1 MTDRYF
7 LILFLLIPLPLL
19 ISCSSSSEKIFVA
32 NEEDGS
38 ITVIDAKQF
47 NEIDRIDLSEMHGKE
62 MVKFLPHNIQSAGS
76 NILVT
81 ANPVHIEQPKNTD
94 THEGGHQNHMDFTPT
109 NGWEIIPAVSAH
121 EGEKE
126 QYDQLIVLDA
136 RTHKILNRINIGV
149 GMHLAHVVSQD
160 QVAFVTATEKD
171 ALLRIDLKTNSVKK
185 IDLPSGSK
193 PHGLRLTKDAKT
205 AIIAGMG
212 KSLVFV
218 DLNDSQVTSISLPG
232 KGVQVGIGDTVAM
245 VSIYDTKQVGVYDF
259 LTKEL
264 NFIDLPEAKGPIQ
277 LFPSPDSRF
286 MYVADQGVYFNQAP
300 GLSVYKIDISSKK
313 VVSRIPTGDAPHGV
327 VVSPD
332 GKVWVSNLNGN
343 TVSVLENDQKIKEIT
358 VGKSPNGITYWKES

>member
-1 MTDRYF
+1 MTDRYI
-7 LILFLLIPLPLL
+7 LILFLLIPLSLL

-38 ITVIDAKQF
+38 ISVIDAKQF
-47 NEIDRIDLSEMHGKE
+47 KEIDRFDLSEMHGKE
-62 MVKFLPHNIQSAGS
+62 MVKFLPHNIQAAGPK
-76 NILVT
+76 ILVT
-81 ANPVHIEQPKNTD
+81 ANPVHKEQPKNID

-109 NGWEIIPAVSAH
+109 NGWEIIPTVSAH
-121 EGEKE
+121 EGEEE

-136 RTHKILNRINIGV
+136 RTHQVQNRINTGV
-149 GMHLAHVVSQD
+149 GMHLAHAVSHD
-160 QVAFVTATEKD
+160 QEAFVTATEKD

-185 IDLPSGSK
+185 IDLPPGSK
-193 PHGLRLTKDAKT
+193 PHGIRLTKDAKT

-212 KSLVFV
+212 KSLMFF
-218 DLNDSQVTSISLPG
+218 DLKDSRVTLAQLPG
-232 KGVQVGIGDTVAM
+232 KGVQVGIGETVAM

-259 LTKEL
+259 LTQEVTL
-264 NFIDLPEAKGPIQ
+264 IDLPEAKGPIQ

-286 MYVADQGVYFNQAP
+286 MYVADQGVYFNQPP
-300 GLSVYKIDISSKK
+300 GNSVYKIDIANKK

-343 TVSVLENDQKIKEIT
+343 TVSVLENDQKIKEIP